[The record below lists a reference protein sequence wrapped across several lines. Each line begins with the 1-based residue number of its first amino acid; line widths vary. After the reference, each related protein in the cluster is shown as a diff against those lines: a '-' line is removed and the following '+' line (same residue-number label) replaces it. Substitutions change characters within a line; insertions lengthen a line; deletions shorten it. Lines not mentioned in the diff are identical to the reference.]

1 MIKAATMAHYNHNP
15 IKLTEEMKLNYNQIV
30 AVSQEK
36 FFTKHNFTRN
46 IFRAQCTA
54 SNPDFLH
61 YIKAKKDLFD
71 KGKAIVVNNLM
82 ADIRKQYV
90 NNKE

>member
-1 MIKAATMAHYNHNP
+1 MAHYNHNP
-15 IKLTEEMKLNYNQIV
+15 IKLMEEMKLNYNKIM

-36 FFTKHNFTRN
+36 VFMEHNFTCQ
-46 IFRAQCTA
+46 IFRALCTA
-54 SNPDFLH
+54 SNPDFLC

-82 ADIRKQYV
+82 ADIQKRYV